1 VTAPPDVRQEAERHL
16 RRLLPDDPLH
26 TIVSALLAQLAAQE
40 HENARL
46 KKAISANHATDP
58 AWTIDDF
65 ANLAE
70 ANRAD
75 SESVD
80 EHGTP
85 NGYDMTYDYEAVHRA
100 RNERIAAAESA
111 RDAALA
117 QVAQLREALQAII
130 NDALGH
136 EHDPLW
142 IVRRDVI
149 QSAAALAGPP
159 EGQP

>member
-1 VTAPPDVRQEAERHL
+1 MSDVRQEAERILKKLDYYEHSHHGISPEGL
-16 RRLLPDDPLH
+16 QEAACIR
-26 TIVSALLAQLAAQE
+26 ALLAQLAAQE
-40 HENARL
+40 QENARWKGMAQL
-46 KKAISANHATDP
+46 AINRGGELMQDIAT
-58 AWTIDDF
+58 
-65 ANLAE
+65 
-70 ANRAD
+70 
-75 SESVD
+75 
-80 EHGTP
+80 
-85 NGYDMTYDYEAVHRA
+85 
-100 RNERIAAAESA
+100 AESA

-130 NDALGH
+130 NDAVGH